1 MSLILQG
8 MFPGDALGKEKEAL
22 EQCNCV
28 KANYY
33 WISVVVSAALQ
44 LGVNI
49 PKIELKIQS

>member
-1 MSLILQG
+1 